1 MNNFDFL
8 KNHNEFESFAD
19 IAVQAE
25 ELYPKYLDMSVICC
39 QRALE
44 ISIKWMFSVDRN
56 LVTWRNPETV
66 TLSDLMHTYQF
77 RELIGRDLFEKINF
91 IRKKGNDVK
100 HKLNIVITKGQ
111 CEVCLRNLFEFLDY
125 VTCLYIKGYEQQKY
139 VEAYLANESEGARIA
154 RPYDEEIKEV
164 SYNELLEKNKD
175 KEAEYTAERE
185 KNKNKYNPP
194 HDITEYETRKIY
206 IDDMITDGGFKIGKD
221 CLEEVEA
228 EDMPNA
234 KGKGY
239 ADYVLYD
246 DFNVP
251 LAVIEAKRY
260 SVDPSVGRQQAKLY
274 ADYLEKKY
282 DRRPIVF
289 LTNGFD
295 TRIIDNDY
303 NEREI
308 SAIYSKKDLEKRFK
322 LSREE
327 IKNYKI
333 NHFITDRYYQEEAIK
348 RVCEDFSKKR
358 RKTLLAM
365 ATGSGKT
372 RTVASLIDVLQQVN
386 WIENILFLTDRTA
399 LITQAK
405 RALTQYLPDLTL
417 TNLVSNEF
425 DPHARC
431 VFSTYQTIINK
442 IDDLKDEHG
451 RIFSPG
457 HFDLIIIDEAHRSI
471 YKKYKDIFMYFDALI
486 VGLTATPKDE
496 VGRNTYNEF
505 ELENGIPT
513 YAYDLDQ
520 AVKDKFLVD
529 YKTVEVTTKF
539 VSSGITYADLSEEEQ
554 EEYEETFID
563 EDGMIPDAISSTD
576 VNDWVF
582 NKDTI
587 KKVINELMTK
597 GLRIDCNDKLGKTI
611 IFAENHNHAEA
622 IFEVFN
628 KEYPE
633 LKSFVQ
639 VIDNKIKY
647 SQSLIDDFSDKD
659 KMPQIAISVDMLDT
673 GIDVPEIL
681 NLVFFK
687 KVYSKSKFHQMIG
700 RGTRTCKGLIDGEDK
715 KYFLIFDFCGN
726 FDFFRANKKTIES
739 GLQGTLQSNLM
750 AVKTEIVYKLQEPT
764 YKEDIYIEL
773 RKRLVKELTESI
785 QKIDINSFRAKTHLK
800 AINEFIEEYR
810 YNHLDYQDVL
820 TIKEEIAPL
829 IESLDE
835 KYYVVHFDYLMYV
848 IELAYLNS
856 LKATKHVNTVIKLA
870 KNLINIPN
878 IAEIQ
883 KNQSL
888 LNDIVNTNYL
898 KKGDIG
904 VLEHIREELRSLM
917 KYTTKEQR
925 NIKHTNFD
933 DEILE
938 IKENEGLQFT
948 NESFNDY
955 KKKFESYLKE
965 HQDDKVLKKIKNNE
979 ILNEEDIKELE
990 VIVNNTLGS
999 VDAYDKGYE
1008 GKSLI
1013 TLIRS
1018 INGLDMNVAKTLFSE
1033 FLDEKKYNANQIYF
1047 INQIIEYIVENGFME
1062 DMSVLKSA
1070 PFNSY
1075 GSIVELYGNEMD
1087 VFYAIKNVITGI
1099 NERAGIKAA

>member
-1 MNNFDFL
+1 MTNFDFL
-8 KNHNEFESFAD
+8 KNYKEFDCFSD
-19 IAVQAE
+19 IAIKSEQ
-25 ELYPKYLDMSVICC
+25 LYPKYLDESVICC
-39 QRALE
+39 QRTLE
-44 ISIKWMFSVDRN
+44 ASIKWMFSVDKY
-56 LVTWRNPETV
+56 LVTWRNPENI
-66 TLSDLMHTYQF
+66 TLSNLMHTYQF
-77 RELIGRDLFEKINF
+77 RELVGNDLFKKINF
-91 IRKKGNDVK
+91 IRKKANDVK
-100 HKLNIVITKGQ
+100 HKLNVTITKGQ
-111 CEVCLRNLFEFLDY
+111 CEVCLRNLFEFLDF
-125 VTCLYIKGYEQQKY
+125 VSCLYIKGYKQQNY
-139 VEAYLANESEGARIA
+139 IQSYLDKDIENDTIQKQNIDSIEDITFTKLLENNKANE
-154 RPYDEEIKEV
+154 
-164 SYNELLEKNKD
+164 EK
-175 KEAEYTAERE
+175 YSRER
-185 KNKNKYNPP
+185 KNNQNKYNPP
-194 HDITEYETRKIY
+194 HEITEYETRKIY
-206 IDDMITDGGFKIGKD
+206 IDDMIIDGGFKIGKD
-221 CLEEVEA
+221 CLEEVEVGN
-228 EDMPNA
+228 MPNNT
-234 KGKGY
+234 GKGY

-251 LAVIEAKRY
+251 LAVVEAKRY
-260 SVDPSVGRQQAKLY
+260 SVDPSNGRQQAKLY
-274 ADYLEKKY
+274 ADYLENKY
-282 DRRPIVF
+282 GRRPIVF
-289 LTNGFD
+289 ITNGFD

-308 SAIYSKKDLEKRFK
+308 SALYSKKDLEKIFK
-322 LSREE
+322 LNRQE
-327 IKNYKI
+327 IKGYKI
-333 NHFITDRYYQEEAIK
+333 NDLITDRYYQKEAIN

-358 RKTLLAM
+358 RKALLAM

-386 WIENILFLTDRTA
+386 WIENILILTDRTA

-405 RALTQYLPDLTL
+405 RALTQYLPNLTL

-442 IDDLKDEHG
+442 IDDLKDEQG
-451 RIFSPG
+451 RIFSTG
-457 HFDLIIIDEAHRSI
+457 RFDLIIIDEAHRSI
-471 YKKYKDIFMYFDALI
+471 YKKYKDIFSYFDALV

-496 VGRNTYNEF
+496 VGRNTYSEF

-513 YAYDLDQ
+513 YAYDLEQ
-520 AVKDKFLVD
+520 AVKDKYLVD

-539 VSSGITYADLSEEEQ
+539 VSSGISYDDLSEEEQ
-554 EEYEETFID
+554 EEYEETFLD
-563 EDGMIPDAISSTD
+563 EDGMLPDAISSTD

-597 GLRIDCNDKLGKTI
+597 GLRIDCNNKIGKTI
-611 IFAENHNHAEA
+611 IFAVNHNHAEV

-673 GIDVPEIL
+673 GIDIPEIL

-715 KYFLIFDFCGN
+715 PYFLIFDFCGN
-726 FDFFRANKKTIES
+726 FDFFRSTKKTIES
-739 GLQGTLQSNLM
+739 GLQGTLQSNLI
-750 AVKTEIVYKLQEPT
+750 AVKTEIIYKLQEPN
-764 YKEDIYIEL
+764 YKDDIYIDL
-773 RKRLVKELTESI
+773 RKKLVKEITENI
-785 QKIDINSFRAKTHLK
+785 QRIDIDSFRAKMHLK

-810 YNHLDYQDVL
+810 YNYLEYQDVL

-829 IESLDE
+829 VESLDE
-835 KYYVVHFDYLMYV
+835 MYYTIHFDYLMYV

-856 LKATKHVNTVIKLA
+856 LKATKQVNTVIKLA
-870 KNLINIPN
+870 KNLSKIPN
-878 IAEIQ
+878 IVEIQ
-883 KNQSL
+883 KNQEL
-888 LNDIVNTNYL
+888 LNNIINTDYL
-898 KKGDIG
+898 KNGNIE
-904 VLEHIREELRSLM
+904 VLEHIRFELRTLM
-917 KYTTKEQR
+917 KYVTKEQR
-925 NIKHTNFD
+925 NIKYIDFE
-933 DEILE
+933 DEILS
-938 IKENEGLQFT
+938 IKETEGLQLS
-948 NESFNDY
+948 NDSFDDY

-965 HQDDKVLKKIKNNE
+965 HQNDKSLKKIKNNE
-979 ILNEEDIKELE
+979 ILNERDIKELE
-990 VIVNNTLGS
+990 IIVNNTLGS
-999 VDAYDKGYE
+999 LDAYDKSYD

-1018 INGLDMNVAKTLFSE
+1018 INGLDMNVAKSLFSK

-1047 INQIIEYIVENGFME
+1047 INQIIEYIVENGYME

-1075 GSIVELYGNEMD
+1075 GSIVELYGNDMD
-1087 VFYAIKNVITGI
+1087 VFYDIKNVILEI
-1099 NERAGIKAA
+1099 NRRADLKVA

>member
-1 MNNFDFL
+1 MTNFDFL
-8 KNHNEFESFAD
+8 KKHSEFESFAG

-44 ISIKWMFSVDRN
+44 ISVKWMFSVDKC
-56 LVTWRNPETV
+56 LTTWRNPENV

-77 RELIGRDLFEKINF
+77 KELIGRELFEKINF

-100 HKLNIVITKGQ
+100 HKLNITITKGQ

-125 VTCLYIKGYEQQKY
+125 VSCLYIKGYEQQEY
-139 VEAYLANESEGARIA
+139 VEAYLVNENEGACVVCL
-154 RPYDEEIKEV
+154 YDEESKEI
-164 SYNELLEKNKD
+164 SYSELLEKNKGNEE
-175 KEAEYTAERE
+175 KYSIERE
-185 KNKNKYNPP
+185 KNQNKYNPP
-194 HDITEYETRKIY
+194 HEITEYETRKIY
-206 IDDMITDGGFKIGKD
+206 INDMIIDGGFKIGKD
-221 CLEEVEA
+221 CLEEVEIA
-228 EDMPNA
+228 DMPNA
-234 KGKGY
+234 TGKGY

-274 ADYLEKKY
+274 ADYLEKKFG
-282 DRRPIVF
+282 RRPIVF

-308 SAIYSKKDLEKRFK
+308 SAIYSKKDLEKLFK
-322 LSREE
+322 LSRQE
-327 IKNYKI
+327 IKGYKI
-333 NHFITDRYYQEEAIK
+333 NDLITDRYYQKEAIK

-358 RKTLLAM
+358 RKALLAM

-386 WIENILFLTDRTA
+386 WIENILFLTDRNA

-405 RALTQYLPDLTL
+405 RALTQYLPNLTL
-417 TNLVSNEF
+417 TNLVSNDF

-431 VFSTYQTIINK
+431 IFSTYQTIINK
-442 IDDLKDEHG
+442 IDDLKDENG

-505 ELENGIPT
+505 ELENRIPT

-539 VSSGITYADLSEEEQ
+539 VSRGISYAELSEEEQ
-554 EEYEETFID
+554 EEYEDTFID
-563 EDGMIPDAISSTD
+563 EDGMLPDAISSTD

-582 NKDTI
+582 NKDAI

-597 GLRIDCNDKLGKTI
+597 GLRIDCNNKIGKTI

-622 IFEVFN
+622 IFEIFN

-633 LKSFVQ
+633 LKNFVQ
-639 VIDNKIKY
+639 VIDNRINY
-647 SQSLIDDFSDKD
+647 AQSLIDDFSDKD
-659 KMPQIAISVDMLDT
+659 KLPQIAISVDMLDT

-687 KVYSKSKFHQMIG
+687 KVYSKSKFDQMIG

-715 KYFLIFDFCGN
+715 KYFLIFDFCSN
-726 FDFFRANKKTIES
+726 FDFFRANKKTIEQS
-739 GLQGTLQSNLM
+739 LQGTLQSNLISVE
-750 AVKTEIVYKLQEPT
+750 AEIIYKLQEPL
-764 YKEDIYIEL
+764 YKDEVYIDL
-773 RKRLVKELTESI
+773 RKNLVKDVTGYI
-785 QKIDINSFRAKTHLK
+785 QKINIDSFRAKAHLK
-800 AINEFIEEYR
+800 AINEYIEEYR
-810 YNHLDYQDVL
+810 YNYLNYQDVL

-835 KYYVVHFDYLMYV
+835 KYYMVHFDYIMYV
-848 IELAYLNS
+848 IELAYLNN
-856 LKATKHVNTVIKLA
+856 LKATKYINTVIRLA
-870 KNLINIPN
+870 KNLSNIPN
-878 IAEIQ
+878 IEEIQ
-883 KNQSL
+883 KNQEL
-888 LNDIVNTNYL
+888 INDIINTDYF
-898 KKGDIG
+898 KKGNIEIF
-904 VLEHIREELRSLM
+904 EHIRNELRSLM
-917 KYTTKEQR
+917 KYITKEQR
-925 NIKHTNFD
+925 SIKYTNFE
-933 DEILE
+933 DEILK
-938 IKENEGLQFT
+938 IKENEGLQLT
-948 NESFNDY
+948 SESYNDY
-955 KKKFESYLKE
+955 KMKFESYLRE
-965 HQDDKVLKKIKNNE
+965 HQDDNVLKKIKNNE
-979 ILNEEDIKELE
+979 VLNENDIKDLDS
-990 VIVNNTLGS
+990 IVNNTLGS
-999 VDAYDKGYE
+999 IDTYEKSYD
-1008 GKSLI
+1008 GKPLI
-1013 TLIRS
+1013 ALIRS

-1033 FLDEKKYNANQIYF
+1033 FLDDKKYNANQIYF
-1047 INQIIEYIVENGFME
+1047 INQIIEYVVENGFIE
-1062 DMSVLKSA
+1062 DMSILKSA

-1087 VFYAIKNVITGI
+1087 VFYAIKNVIIGI

>member
-1 MNNFDFL
+1 MTNFDFL
-8 KNHNEFESFAD
+8 KKHSEFESFAD

-25 ELYPKYLDMSVICC
+25 ELYPKYLDMSVVCC

-44 ISIKWMFSVDRN
+44 ISVKWMFSVDRN
-56 LVTWRNPETV
+56 LVTWRNPESV

-91 IRKKGNDVK
+91 IRKKANDVK

-125 VTCLYIKGYEQQKY
+125 VSCLYIKGYEQQKY
-139 VEAYLANESEGARIA
+139 VGAYLVNDNEGARIA
-154 RPYDEEIKEV
+154 RPYNEEYKEV
-164 SYNELLEKNKD
+164 TYSELLEKNQD
-175 KEAEYTAERE
+175 KEEKYTSERE
-185 KNKNKYNPP
+185 KNQGKYNPP

-221 CLEEVEA
+221 CREEVEIG
-228 EDMPNA
+228 EMPNA

-274 ADYLEKKY
+274 ADFLEKKY
-282 DRRPIVF
+282 GRRPIVF

-358 RKTLLAM
+358 RKALLAM

-386 WIENILFLTDRTA
+386 WIENILFLTDRIA

-513 YAYDLDQ
+513 YAYDLEQ

-715 KYFLIFDFCGN
+715 KYFLIFDFCSN

-773 RKRLVKELTESI
+773 RKRLVKELTKSI
-785 QKIDINSFRAKTHLK
+785 QRIDINSFRAKTHLK

-810 YNHLDYQDVL
+810 YNHLDYQDIL

-888 LNDIVNTNYL
+888 LNDIVNTDYL

-917 KYTTKEQR
+917 KYITKEQR

-938 IKENEGLQFT
+938 IKENEGLQFA

-979 ILNEEDIKELE
+979 VLNEQDIKDLDS
-990 VIVNNTLGS
+990 IVNNTLGS
-999 VDAYDKGYE
+999 IDTYEKSYD
-1008 GKSLI
+1008 GKPLI

-1033 FLDEKKYNANQIYF
+1033 FLDDKKYNANQIYF

-1075 GSIVELYGNEMD
+1075 GSIIELYGNDMD
-1087 VFYAIKNVITGI
+1087 AFYAIKNVIIGI
-1099 NERAGIKAA
+1099 NERAGIKVA